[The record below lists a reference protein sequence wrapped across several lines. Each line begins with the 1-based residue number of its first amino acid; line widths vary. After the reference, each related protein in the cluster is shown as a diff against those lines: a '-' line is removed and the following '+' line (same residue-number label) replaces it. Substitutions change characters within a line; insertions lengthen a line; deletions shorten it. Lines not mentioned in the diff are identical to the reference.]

1 MKTIKIMKTINIKFL
16 FIALAILITMGS
28 CEKDFLE
35 VEAKGTNLETSYYK
49 NQTEAEAG
57 LVAVYDFMRKN
68 SGGFEN
74 MITMMNAGSDDHLAG
89 GGSET
94 DGAGIQGFSNYTL
107 SPTTMEPV
115 LWSEHY
121 QGIFRANYLLT
132 KLPGIPMDAK
142 LIARYTAE
150 CKALR
155 AHYYFNLVRMF
166 KNVPLILVPLS
177 ASEYYS
183 VKQAAPADVYAQIE
197 KDLTEAISF
206 LPSTVPSVEA
216 GRFTQGAARALLGK
230 VYLYDNK
237 KALAATEL
245 ALVNGTP
252 GGTSQYGYKLLTKY
266 SDLWTVDNKFN
277 SESILEV
284 AHTAVSSASWAKHP
298 YTSYGDSAEGNV
310 VNVMCGP
317 RSYTRIASPAP
328 DLPSGWSFNV
338 FTQVFYDVIKTDP
351 RFDATLLDLKALKAA
366 GKADYQ
372 AGYQDTGYFLNKYVP
387 RKVDESKG
395 TGDVVLNY
403 RQNSYVIRL
412 ADSYLFEAEAIVDT
426 NTPRAQA
433 LLDAVR
439 ARVGLASTP
448 VSLAAIKAE
457 RRLELAGEGHRFF
470 DLVRWGDAATV
481 LASRGFKPNKNE
493 VFPIPFRELQNT
505 LLVQNPGYSN

>member
-1 MKTIKIMKTINIKFL
+1 M
-16 FIALAILITMGS
+16 
-28 CEKDFLE
+28 
-35 VEAKGTNLETSYYK
+35 
-49 NQTEAEAG
+49 
-57 LVAVYDFMRKN
+57 
-68 SGGFEN
+68 
-74 MITMMNAGSDDHLAG
+74 
-89 GGSET
+89 
-94 DGAGIQGFSNYTL
+94 
-107 SPTTMEPV
+107 
-115 LWSEHY
+115 
-121 QGIFRANYLLT
+121 
-132 KLPGIPMDAK
+132 
-142 LIARYTAE
+142 
-150 CKALR
+150 
-155 AHYYFNLVRMF
+155 
-166 KNVPLILVPLS
+166 
-177 ASEYYS
+177 
-183 VKQAAPADVYAQIE
+183 
-197 KDLTEAISF
+197 
-206 LPSTVPSVEA
+206 
-216 GRFTQGAARALLGK
+216 
-230 VYLYDNK
+230 
-237 KALAATEL
+237 AATEL

-412 ADSYLFEAEAIVDT
+412 ADTYLLEAEAIVDT